1 MKNEPINWDEV
12 PDILSKE
19 QIYKLC
25 HISKETARFLLKSGL
40 LPCKYSGKKT
50 RCYQV
55 AKADVQTYME
65 DCSKHPEKYIA
76 PSGYYKGLCTRPRP
90 RPALS
95 EPLQNA
101 MREYYQRVLA
111 EYDDVLS
118 SKQVSVL
125 TGYKTYT
132 ITRWC
137 QTGVMQGF
145 LCKNQN
151 MVPKIFLLDFLCSP
165 YAYTI
170 FRKSSWHAHTL
181 GQITAAY
188 EQSTRGGKK

>member
-1 MKNEPINWDEV
+1 MKNEPINWDAV

-55 AKADVQTYME
+55 DRADVQAYME
-65 DCSKHPEKYIA
+65 DRDKHPEKYMA
-76 PSGYYKGLCTRPRP
+76 PSGYYKGLCARPRP

-118 SKQVSVL
+118 SKQISVL

-165 YAYTI
+165 YRRISKYCV
-170 FRKSSWHAHTL
+170 SL
-181 GQITAAY
+181 PCLP
-188 EQSTRGGKK
+188 